1 MSGRLVGS
9 ARKKPVKIVLIIEA
23 WHFGIIST
31 LTVSLV
37 VKQHISL
44 LLWYIG
50 MLLTC
55 VYMTQ
60 VNQYYSSSLGRKL
73 SSNLANTKGNAI
85 NLLTFTTD
93 TTGKVNILFHDGD
106 TLGMNST
113 WVGILSYVCFKI
125 QRDGRDKSF
134 TVNNEFLIIN
144 QNAYLK

>member
-1 MSGRLVGS
+1 
-9 ARKKPVKIVLIIEA
+9 
-23 WHFGIIST
+23 
-31 LTVSLV
+31 
-37 VKQHISL
+37 
-44 LLWYIG
+44 

-113 WVGILSYVCFKI
+113 
-125 QRDGRDKSF
+125 
-134 TVNNEFLIIN
+134 
-144 QNAYLK
+144 